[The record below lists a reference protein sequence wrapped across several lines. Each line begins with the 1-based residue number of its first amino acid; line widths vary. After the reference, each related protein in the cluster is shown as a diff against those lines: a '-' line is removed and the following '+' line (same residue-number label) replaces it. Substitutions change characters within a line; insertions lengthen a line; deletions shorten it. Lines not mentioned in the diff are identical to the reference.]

1 MDTDCR
7 TQDGITVGLIDTIIN
22 SFRLLRTRDITTNA
36 VKEALI
42 DLREDEDMNYFINE
56 KKNKE

>member
-56 KKNKE
+56 EK